1 MKIRHINPNLSEVSG
16 GTVSLRPPSPAP
28 RGGHQVTAKTLH
40 HRARGY
46 ARASMA
52 YLDAFL
58 SAKDAPCGA
67 LDALRLSEYKA
78 WLRLPLRARQ
88 AIQCPMEVMP

>member
-1 MKIRHINPNLSEVSG
+1 M
-16 GTVSLRPPSPAP
+16 
-28 RGGHQVTAKTLH
+28 TAKTLH

-58 SAKDAPCGA
+58 SAKDAPCGS
-67 LDALRLSEYKA
+67 LDALRLSEYRA
-78 WLRLPLRARQ
+78 WLRLPQKARQ
-88 AIQCPMEVMP
+88 AIQCPMEVML